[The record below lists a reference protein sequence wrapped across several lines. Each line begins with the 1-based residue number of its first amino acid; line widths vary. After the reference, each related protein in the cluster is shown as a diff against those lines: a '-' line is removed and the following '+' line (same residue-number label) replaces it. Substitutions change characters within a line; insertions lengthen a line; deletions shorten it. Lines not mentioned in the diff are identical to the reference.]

1 MQRKGLHSILEFS
14 IIYKLIQSLFY
25 HKKSKDIFFSFIGNF
40 SNKNIL
46 DIGCGPGDFSKNF
59 YSANYFGLDISYD
72 YIRSARKN
80 YGNYKMGWLFSY
92 SYRSA
97 DVYVSLR
104 S

>member
-80 YGNYKMGWLFSY
+80 YGNYGKFFCIKL
-92 SYRSA
+92 
-97 DVYVSLR
+97 
-104 S
+104 